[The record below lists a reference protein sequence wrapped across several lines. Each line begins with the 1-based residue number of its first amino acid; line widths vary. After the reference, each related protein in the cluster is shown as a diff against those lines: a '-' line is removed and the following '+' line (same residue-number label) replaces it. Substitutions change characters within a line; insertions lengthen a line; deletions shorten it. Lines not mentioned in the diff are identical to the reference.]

1 MAKNIEPK
9 LKKIGDYLKLEE
21 DTVFTIPE
29 YQRAYSWGIDNCDKL
44 WQDINDFVES
54 ESKDRYFFGTIII
67 NCQDNDTKYG
77 LIDGQQRTTTFLLLL
92 KALLVRINI
101 AIERTASDE
110 DSASLCRGL
119 QERRRRIMGILYK
132 AETEDISD
140 KPDAA
145 KDAEICRRGIILENF
160 SINEQYKTELSTI
173 LQATD
178 YASAE
183 ARVIKIKYK
192 QKDNRYTNFFRNFK
206 FFYGNISELS
216 DSQLNSIAKSIT
228 DNCEVIEIKSWQVE
242 QAITMFNSLNSD
254 GLPLYDSDIISAKL
268 YAEAEKRGK
277 EKEFA
282 DLWKQLNNCINELE
296 STRIADINSILMAR
310 FLNAGEYKFF
320 PEVILAANL
329 TDGTKDFDELT
340 LFHESL
346 QSGQTWNKS
355 IGNFQF
361 NISRHASKNVLNQY
375 DRLPRIERIYLAHI
389 KFDESVCELMRIDGN
404 HRLSAADDVPIDFTL
419 PFCLLLFRN
428 PSENDQFTRAIFHNI
443 NAKQIPLKL
452 EENLKVILESP
463 QVFSDDTLIRDPSFG
478 WKYYLARKT
487 LQSVDFSYFP
497 AISSYISQAKCSFF
511 VDLFGFLLK
520 NQSVEEN
527 DSAISKVR
535 TQLVEVE
542 RALIESEITATTTN
556 IAVIGALAYYRLTN
570 ESKYRGFLS
579 WIKKNNIGNVEK
591 LHIDDVINLYDEI
604 YKYVPKKVFLAR
616 WYPAETDA
624 EYKQSVY
631 RIDAIKEV
639 IDELGLQLTD
649 LGTRDTGTFDIREV
663 MYHDIREC
671 DIFIADLTGARHN
684 VMIEVGYALKHI
696 DTGRMVFYFQETD
709 SCKNVPFDVNHF
721 SYDKIEDSV
730 EIKAKT
736 KARIMKILEQAK
748 NGEI

>member
-206 FFYGNISELS
+206 FFYGKISELS

-296 STRIADINSILMAR
+296 STRIADINSILMQYMYYIRTVNKETISETGAINVTTPGLRRYFTEVNKMPITDPIGMCSDMVKLVKVWKKVSEYPQMKVLLKFNENTKLFLASYFFR
-310 FLNAGEYKFF
+310 FDENNITEELVEPILECLLRLFSLLELVDVGYSSKYFKTFLFGA
-320 PEVILAANL
+320 EVKLVSKSTTVDAI
-329 TDGTKDFDELT
+329 TQDFDEHIRSNWDKETIWAALHDYDGNVLVYLNEFLFAKEKGLSFT
-340 LFHESL
+340 LGTKYDIEHIMPYSGNNL
-346 QSGQTWNKS
+346 QEIRKDAEIDSEEEFYGVVNKLGNKILLEEKINRA
-355 IGNFQF
+355 IGN
-361 NISRHASKNVLNQY
+361 
-375 DRLPRIERIYLAHI
+375 EW
-389 KFDESVCELMRIDGN
+389 
-404 HRLSAADDVPIDFTL
+404 
-419 PFCLLLFRN
+419 FRTKV
-428 PSENDQFTRAIFHNI
+428 ST
-443 NAKQIPLKL
+443 KL
-452 EENLKVILESP
+452 ENKTGYIDS
-463 QVFSDDTLIRDPSFG
+463 
-478 WKYYLARKT
+478 KYPIA
-487 LQSVDFSYFP
+487 
-497 AISSYISQAKCSFF
+497 
-511 VDLFGFLLK
+511 
-520 NQSVEEN
+520 
-527 DSAISKVR
+527 
-535 TQLVEVE
+535 
-542 RALIESEITATTTN
+542 RAL
-556 IAVIGALAYYRLTN
+556 V
-570 ESKYRGFLS
+570 SKYQS
-579 WIKKNNIGNVEK
+579 ANKPYWKKDDIMSATEK
-591 LHIDDVINLYDEI
+591 ASD
-604 YKYVPKKVFLAR
+604 
-616 WYPAETDA
+616 
-624 EYKQSVY
+624 
-631 RIDAIKEV
+631 RIV
-639 IDELGLQLTD
+639 S
-649 LGTRDTGTFDIREV
+649 F
-663 MYHDIREC
+663 
-671 DIFIADLTGARHN
+671 IF
-684 VMIEVGYALKHI
+684 
-696 DTGRMVFYFQETD
+696 
-709 SCKNVPFDVNHF
+709 
-721 SYDKIEDSV
+721 
-730 EIKAKT
+730 
-736 KARIMKILEQAK
+736 
-748 NGEI
+748 GE

>member
-1 MAKNIEPK
+1 MSKNIEPK

-206 FFYGNISELS
+206 FFYGKISELS

-296 STRIADINSILMAR
+296 STRIADINSILMQYMYYIRTVNKETISETGAINVTTPGLRRYFTEINKMPITDPIGMCSDMVKLVKVWKKVSEYPQMKVLLKFNENTKLFLASYFFR
-310 FLNAGEYKFF
+310 FDEDNITEEFVEPILECLLRLFSLLELVDVGYSSKYFKTFLFGAEVKLVSKSTTVDAITQDFNEHIRSNWDKETIWAALHDYDGNVLVYLNEFLFAKEKGLSFT
-320 PEVILAANL
+320 L
-329 TDGTKDFDELT
+329 GTKYDIE
-340 LFHESL
+340 HIMPYSGNNL
-346 QSGQTWNKS
+346 QEIRKDAEIDSEEEFYGVVNKLGNKILLEEKINRA
-355 IGNFQF
+355 IGN
-361 NISRHASKNVLNQY
+361 
-375 DRLPRIERIYLAHI
+375 EW
-389 KFDESVCELMRIDGN
+389 
-404 HRLSAADDVPIDFTL
+404 
-419 PFCLLLFRN
+419 FRTKV
-428 PSENDQFTRAIFHNI
+428 ST
-443 NAKQIPLKL
+443 KL
-452 EENLKVILESP
+452 ENKTGYIDS
-463 QVFSDDTLIRDPSFG
+463 
-478 WKYYLARKT
+478 KYPIA
-487 LQSVDFSYFP
+487 
-497 AISSYISQAKCSFF
+497 
-511 VDLFGFLLK
+511 
-520 NQSVEEN
+520 
-527 DSAISKVR
+527 
-535 TQLVEVE
+535 
-542 RALIESEITATTTN
+542 RAL
-556 IAVIGALAYYRLTN
+556 V
-570 ESKYRGFLS
+570 SKYQS
-579 WIKKNNIGNVEK
+579 ANKPYWKKDDIMSATEK
-591 LHIDDVINLYDEI
+591 ASD
-604 YKYVPKKVFLAR
+604 
-616 WYPAETDA
+616 
-624 EYKQSVY
+624 
-631 RIDAIKEV
+631 RIV
-639 IDELGLQLTD
+639 S
-649 LGTRDTGTFDIREV
+649 F
-663 MYHDIREC
+663 
-671 DIFIADLTGARHN
+671 IF
-684 VMIEVGYALKHI
+684 
-696 DTGRMVFYFQETD
+696 
-709 SCKNVPFDVNHF
+709 
-721 SYDKIEDSV
+721 
-730 EIKAKT
+730 
-736 KARIMKILEQAK
+736 
-748 NGEI
+748 GE

>member
-206 FFYGNISELS
+206 FFYGKISELS

-296 STRIADINSILMAR
+296 STRIADINSILMQYMYYIRTVNKETISETGAINVTTPGLRRYFTEVNKMPITDPIGMCSDMVKLVKVWKKVSEYPQMKVLLKFNENTKLFLASYFFR
-310 FLNAGEYKFF
+310 FDEDNITEELVEPILECLLRLFSLLELVDVGYSSKYFKTFLFGAEVKLVSKSTTVDAITQDFNEHIRSNWDKETIWAALHDYDGNVLVYLNEFLFAKEKGLSFT
-320 PEVILAANL
+320 L
-329 TDGTKDFDELT
+329 GTKYDIE
-340 LFHESL
+340 HIMPYSGNNL
-346 QSGQTWNKS
+346 QEIRKDAEIDSEEEFYGVVNKLGNKILLEEKINRA
-355 IGNFQF
+355 IGN
-361 NISRHASKNVLNQY
+361 
-375 DRLPRIERIYLAHI
+375 EW
-389 KFDESVCELMRIDGN
+389 
-404 HRLSAADDVPIDFTL
+404 
-419 PFCLLLFRN
+419 FRTKV
-428 PSENDQFTRAIFHNI
+428 ST
-443 NAKQIPLKL
+443 KL
-452 EENLKVILESP
+452 ENKTGYIDS
-463 QVFSDDTLIRDPSFG
+463 
-478 WKYYLARKT
+478 KYPIA
-487 LQSVDFSYFP
+487 
-497 AISSYISQAKCSFF
+497 
-511 VDLFGFLLK
+511 
-520 NQSVEEN
+520 
-527 DSAISKVR
+527 
-535 TQLVEVE
+535 
-542 RALIESEITATTTN
+542 RAL
-556 IAVIGALAYYRLTN
+556 
-570 ESKYRGFLS
+570 
-579 WIKKNNIGNVEK
+579 
-591 LHIDDVINLYDEI
+591 
-604 YKYVPKKVFLAR
+604 VPKYQSANKPY
-616 WYPAETDA
+616 WKKDDIMSTTDKA
-624 EYKQSVY
+624 SD
-631 RIDAIKEV
+631 RIV
-639 IDELGLQLTD
+639 S
-649 LGTRDTGTFDIREV
+649 F
-663 MYHDIREC
+663 
-671 DIFIADLTGARHN
+671 IF
-684 VMIEVGYALKHI
+684 
-696 DTGRMVFYFQETD
+696 
-709 SCKNVPFDVNHF
+709 
-721 SYDKIEDSV
+721 
-730 EIKAKT
+730 
-736 KARIMKILEQAK
+736 
-748 NGEI
+748 GE

>member
-206 FFYGNISELS
+206 FFYGKISELS

-282 DLWKQLNNCINELE
+282 DLWKQLNNCVNELG
-296 STRIADINSILMAR
+296 STRIADINSILMQYMYYIRTVNKETISETGAINVTTPGLRRYFTEVNKMPITDPIGMCSDMVKLAKVWKKVSEYPQMKVLLKFNENTKLFLASYFFR
-310 FLNAGEYKFF
+310 FDEDNITEELVQPILECLLRLFSLLELVDVGYSSKYFKTFLFGAEVKLVSKSTTVDAITQDFNEHIRSNWDKETIWAALHDYDRNVLVYLNEFLFAKEKGLSFT
-320 PEVILAANL
+320 L
-329 TDGTKDFDELT
+329 GTKYDIE
-340 LFHESL
+340 HIMPYSGNNL
-346 QSGQTWNKS
+346 QEIRKDAEIDSEEEFYGVVNKLGNKILLEEKINRA
-355 IGNFQF
+355 IGN
-361 NISRHASKNVLNQY
+361 
-375 DRLPRIERIYLAHI
+375 EW
-389 KFDESVCELMRIDGN
+389 
-404 HRLSAADDVPIDFTL
+404 
-419 PFCLLLFRN
+419 FRTKV
-428 PSENDQFTRAIFHNI
+428 ST
-443 NAKQIPLKL
+443 KL
-452 EENLKVILESP
+452 ENKTGYIDS
-463 QVFSDDTLIRDPSFG
+463 
-478 WKYYLARKT
+478 KYPIA
-487 LQSVDFSYFP
+487 
-497 AISSYISQAKCSFF
+497 
-511 VDLFGFLLK
+511 
-520 NQSVEEN
+520 
-527 DSAISKVR
+527 
-535 TQLVEVE
+535 
-542 RALIESEITATTTN
+542 RAL
-556 IAVIGALAYYRLTN
+556 V
-570 ESKYRGFLS
+570 SKYQS
-579 WIKKNNIGNVEK
+579 ANKPYWKK
-591 LHIDDVINLYDEI
+591 DDIMS
-604 YKYVPKKVFLAR
+604 A
-616 WYPAETDA
+616 TDKA
-624 EYKQSVY
+624 SD
-631 RIDAIKEV
+631 RIV
-639 IDELGLQLTD
+639 S
-649 LGTRDTGTFDIREV
+649 F
-663 MYHDIREC
+663 
-671 DIFIADLTGARHN
+671 IF
-684 VMIEVGYALKHI
+684 
-696 DTGRMVFYFQETD
+696 
-709 SCKNVPFDVNHF
+709 
-721 SYDKIEDSV
+721 
-730 EIKAKT
+730 
-736 KARIMKILEQAK
+736 
-748 NGEI
+748 GE

>member
-54 ESKDRYFFGTIII
+54 ESKDRYFFGTVII

-145 KDAEICRRGIILENF
+145 KDAEICRREIILENF

-183 ARVIKIKYK
+183 ARVIKIKYR
-192 QKDNRYTNFFRNFK
+192 QKDNKYTNFFRNFK
-206 FFYGNISELS
+206 FFYGKISELS

-296 STRIADINSILMAR
+296 STRIADINSILMQYMYYIRTINKETISETGAITVTTPGLRRYFTEINKMPITDPIGMCSDMVKLAKVWKKVSEYPQMKVLLKFNENAKLFLASYFFR
-310 FLNAGEYKFF
+310 FDEDNITEEHIEPILECLLRLFSLLELVDVGYSSKYFKTFLFGAEAKLVSKSTTVDEITQDFNEHICSNWDKETIWAALHDYDGNVLVYLNEFLFAKEKDLSFT
-320 PEVILAANL
+320 L
-329 TDGTKDFDELT
+329 GTKYDIE
-340 LFHESL
+340 HIMPYSGNNL
-346 QSGQTWNKS
+346 QEIRKDAEIDSEEEFYDVVNKLGNKILLEEKINRA
-355 IGNFQF
+355 IGN
-361 NISRHASKNVLNQY
+361 
-375 DRLPRIERIYLAHI
+375 EW
-389 KFDESVCELMRIDGN
+389 
-404 HRLSAADDVPIDFTL
+404 
-419 PFCLLLFRN
+419 FRTKV
-428 PSENDQFTRAIFHNI
+428 ST
-443 NAKQIPLKL
+443 KL
-452 EENLKVILESP
+452 ENKTGYIDS
-463 QVFSDDTLIRDPSFG
+463 
-478 WKYYLARKT
+478 KYPIA
-487 LQSVDFSYFP
+487 
-497 AISSYISQAKCSFF
+497 
-511 VDLFGFLLK
+511 
-520 NQSVEEN
+520 
-527 DSAISKVR
+527 
-535 TQLVEVE
+535 
-542 RALIESEITATTTN
+542 RAL
-556 IAVIGALAYYRLTN
+556 V
-570 ESKYRGFLS
+570 SKYQS
-579 WIKKNNIGNVEK
+579 ANKPYWKK
-591 LHIDDVINLYDEI
+591 DDIMS
-604 YKYVPKKVFLAR
+604 A
-616 WYPAETDA
+616 TDKA
-624 EYKQSVY
+624 SD
-631 RIDAIKEV
+631 RIV
-639 IDELGLQLTD
+639 
-649 LGTRDTGTFDIREV
+649 RF
-663 MYHDIREC
+663 
-671 DIFIADLTGARHN
+671 IF
-684 VMIEVGYALKHI
+684 
-696 DTGRMVFYFQETD
+696 
-709 SCKNVPFDVNHF
+709 
-721 SYDKIEDSV
+721 
-730 EIKAKT
+730 
-736 KARIMKILEQAK
+736 
-748 NGEI
+748 GE

>member
-1 MAKNIEPK
+1 MSKNIEPK

-145 KDAEICRRGIILENF
+145 KDSEICHREIILENF

-206 FFYGNISELS
+206 FFYGKISELS

-282 DLWKQLNNCINELE
+282 DLWKKLNNCINELE
-296 STRIADINSILMAR
+296 STRIADINSILMQYMYYIRTVNKETISETGAINVTTPGLRRYFTEINKMPITDPIGMCSDMVKLAKVWKKVSEYPQMKVLLKFNENTKLFLASYFFR
-310 FLNAGEYKFF
+310 FDEDNITEEFVEPILECLLRLFSLLELVDVGYSSKYFKTFLFGTEVKLVSKSTTVDAITQDFNEHIRSNWDKETIWAALHDYDGNVLVYLNEFLFAKEKGLSFT
-320 PEVILAANL
+320 L
-329 TDGTKDFDELT
+329 GTKYDIE
-340 LFHESL
+340 HIMPYSGNNL
-346 QSGQTWNKS
+346 QEIRKDAEIDSEEEFYGVVNKLGNKILLEEKINRA
-355 IGNFQF
+355 IGN
-361 NISRHASKNVLNQY
+361 
-375 DRLPRIERIYLAHI
+375 EW
-389 KFDESVCELMRIDGN
+389 
-404 HRLSAADDVPIDFTL
+404 
-419 PFCLLLFRN
+419 FRTKV
-428 PSENDQFTRAIFHNI
+428 ST
-443 NAKQIPLKL
+443 KL
-452 EENLKVILESP
+452 ENKTGYIDS
-463 QVFSDDTLIRDPSFG
+463 
-478 WKYYLARKT
+478 KYPIA
-487 LQSVDFSYFP
+487 
-497 AISSYISQAKCSFF
+497 
-511 VDLFGFLLK
+511 
-520 NQSVEEN
+520 
-527 DSAISKVR
+527 
-535 TQLVEVE
+535 
-542 RALIESEITATTTN
+542 RAL
-556 IAVIGALAYYRLTN
+556 V
-570 ESKYRGFLS
+570 SKYQS
-579 WIKKNNIGNVEK
+579 ANKPYWKK
-591 LHIDDVINLYDEI
+591 DDIMST
-604 YKYVPKKVFLAR
+604 
-616 WYPAETDA
+616 TDKA
-624 EYKQSVY
+624 SD
-631 RIDAIKEV
+631 R
-639 IDELGLQLTD
+639 
-649 LGTRDTGTFDIREV
+649 
-663 MYHDIREC
+663 
-671 DIFIADLTGARHN
+671 RHN

-730 EIKAKT
+730 EIKTKT

>member
-1 MAKNIEPK
+1 MSKNIEPK

-145 KDAEICRRGIILENF
+145 KDAEICHREIILENF

-206 FFYGNISELS
+206 FFYGKISELS

-296 STRIADINSILMAR
+296 STRIADINSILMQYMYYIRTINKETISETGAINVTTPGLRRYFTEINKMPITDPIGMCSDMVKLAKVWKKVSEYPQMKVLLKFNENTKLFLASYFFR
-310 FLNAGEYKFF
+310 FDEDNITEELVEPILECLLRLFSLLELVDVGYSSKYFKTFLFGAEVKLVSKSTTVDEIKQDFNEHIRSNWDKETIWAALHDYDGNVLVYLNEFLFAKEKGLSFT
-320 PEVILAANL
+320 L
-329 TDGTKDFDELT
+329 GTKYDIE
-340 LFHESL
+340 HIMPYSGNNL
-346 QSGQTWNKS
+346 QEIRKDAEIDSEEEFYGVVNKLGNKILLEEKINRA
-355 IGNFQF
+355 IGN
-361 NISRHASKNVLNQY
+361 
-375 DRLPRIERIYLAHI
+375 EW
-389 KFDESVCELMRIDGN
+389 
-404 HRLSAADDVPIDFTL
+404 
-419 PFCLLLFRN
+419 FRTKV
-428 PSENDQFTRAIFHNI
+428 ST
-443 NAKQIPLKL
+443 KL
-452 EENLKVILESP
+452 ENKTGYIDS
-463 QVFSDDTLIRDPSFG
+463 
-478 WKYYLARKT
+478 KYPIA
-487 LQSVDFSYFP
+487 
-497 AISSYISQAKCSFF
+497 
-511 VDLFGFLLK
+511 
-520 NQSVEEN
+520 
-527 DSAISKVR
+527 
-535 TQLVEVE
+535 
-542 RALIESEITATTTN
+542 RAL
-556 IAVIGALAYYRLTN
+556 V
-570 ESKYRGFLS
+570 SKYQS
-579 WIKKNNIGNVEK
+579 ANKPYWKK
-591 LHIDDVINLYDEI
+591 DDIMS
-604 YKYVPKKVFLAR
+604 A
-616 WYPAETDA
+616 TDKA
-624 EYKQSVY
+624 SD
-631 RIDAIKEV
+631 RIV
-639 IDELGLQLTD
+639 
-649 LGTRDTGTFDIREV
+649 RF
-663 MYHDIREC
+663 
-671 DIFIADLTGARHN
+671 IF
-684 VMIEVGYALKHI
+684 
-696 DTGRMVFYFQETD
+696 
-709 SCKNVPFDVNHF
+709 
-721 SYDKIEDSV
+721 
-730 EIKAKT
+730 
-736 KARIMKILEQAK
+736 
-748 NGEI
+748 GE

>member
-44 WQDINDFVES
+44 WQDISDFVES

-206 FFYGNISELS
+206 FFYGKISELS

-296 STRIADINSILMAR
+296 STRIADINSILMQYMYYIRTVNKETISETGAINVTTPGLRRYFTEINKMPITDPIGMCSDMVKLAKVWKKVSEYPQMKVLLKFNENTKLFLASYFFR
-310 FLNAGEYKFF
+310 FDEDNITEELVEPILECLLRLFSLLELVDVGYSSKYFKTFLFGAEVKLVSKSTTVDAITQDFNEHIRSNWDKETIWAALHDYDGNVLVYLNEFLFAKEKGLSFT
-320 PEVILAANL
+320 L
-329 TDGTKDFDELT
+329 GTKYDIE
-340 LFHESL
+340 HIMPYSGNNL
-346 QSGQTWNKS
+346 QEIRKDAEIDSEEEFYGVVNKLGNKILLEEKINRA
-355 IGNFQF
+355 IGN
-361 NISRHASKNVLNQY
+361 
-375 DRLPRIERIYLAHI
+375 EW
-389 KFDESVCELMRIDGN
+389 
-404 HRLSAADDVPIDFTL
+404 
-419 PFCLLLFRN
+419 FRTKV
-428 PSENDQFTRAIFHNI
+428 ST
-443 NAKQIPLKL
+443 KL
-452 EENLKVILESP
+452 ENKTGYIDS
-463 QVFSDDTLIRDPSFG
+463 
-478 WKYYLARKT
+478 KYPIA
-487 LQSVDFSYFP
+487 
-497 AISSYISQAKCSFF
+497 
-511 VDLFGFLLK
+511 
-520 NQSVEEN
+520 
-527 DSAISKVR
+527 
-535 TQLVEVE
+535 
-542 RALIESEITATTTN
+542 RAL
-556 IAVIGALAYYRLTN
+556 V
-570 ESKYRGFLS
+570 SKYQS
-579 WIKKNNIGNVEK
+579 ANKPYWKK
-591 LHIDDVINLYDEI
+591 DDIMS
-604 YKYVPKKVFLAR
+604 A
-616 WYPAETDA
+616 TDKA
-624 EYKQSVY
+624 SD
-631 RIDAIKEV
+631 RIV
-639 IDELGLQLTD
+639 
-649 LGTRDTGTFDIREV
+649 RF
-663 MYHDIREC
+663 
-671 DIFIADLTGARHN
+671 IF
-684 VMIEVGYALKHI
+684 
-696 DTGRMVFYFQETD
+696 
-709 SCKNVPFDVNHF
+709 
-721 SYDKIEDSV
+721 
-730 EIKAKT
+730 
-736 KARIMKILEQAK
+736 
-748 NGEI
+748 GE

>member
-206 FFYGNISELS
+206 FFYGKISELS

-296 STRIADINSILMAR
+296 STRIADINSILMQYMYYIRTVNKETISETGAINVTTPGLRRYFTEVNKMPITDPIGMCSDMVKLVKVWKKVSEYPQMKVLLKFNENTKLFLASYFFR
-310 FLNAGEYKFF
+310 FDEDNITGELVEPILECLLRLFSLLELVDVGYSSKYFKTFLFGAEVKLVSKSTTVDAITQDFNEHIRSNWDKETIWAALHDYDGNVLVYLNEFLFAKEKGLSFT
-320 PEVILAANL
+320 L
-329 TDGTKDFDELT
+329 GTKYDIE
-340 LFHESL
+340 HIMPYSGNNL
-346 QSGQTWNKS
+346 QEIRKDAEIDSEEEFYGVVNKLGNKILLEEKINRA
-355 IGNFQF
+355 IGN
-361 NISRHASKNVLNQY
+361 
-375 DRLPRIERIYLAHI
+375 EW
-389 KFDESVCELMRIDGN
+389 
-404 HRLSAADDVPIDFTL
+404 
-419 PFCLLLFRN
+419 FRTKV
-428 PSENDQFTRAIFHNI
+428 ST
-443 NAKQIPLKL
+443 KL
-452 EENLKVILESP
+452 ENKTGYIYS
-463 QVFSDDTLIRDPSFG
+463 
-478 WKYYLARKT
+478 KYPIA
-487 LQSVDFSYFP
+487 
-497 AISSYISQAKCSFF
+497 
-511 VDLFGFLLK
+511 
-520 NQSVEEN
+520 
-527 DSAISKVR
+527 
-535 TQLVEVE
+535 
-542 RALIESEITATTTN
+542 RAL
-556 IAVIGALAYYRLTN
+556 V
-570 ESKYRGFLS
+570 SKYQS
-579 WIKKNNIGNVEK
+579 ANKPYWKK
-591 LHIDDVINLYDEI
+591 DDIMS
-604 YKYVPKKVFLAR
+604 A
-616 WYPAETDA
+616 TDKA
-624 EYKQSVY
+624 SD
-631 RIDAIKEV
+631 RIV
-639 IDELGLQLTD
+639 
-649 LGTRDTGTFDIREV
+649 RF
-663 MYHDIREC
+663 
-671 DIFIADLTGARHN
+671 IF
-684 VMIEVGYALKHI
+684 
-696 DTGRMVFYFQETD
+696 
-709 SCKNVPFDVNHF
+709 
-721 SYDKIEDSV
+721 
-730 EIKAKT
+730 
-736 KARIMKILEQAK
+736 
-748 NGEI
+748 GE

>member
-206 FFYGNISELS
+206 FFYGKISELS

-254 GLPLYDSDIISAKL
+254 GLPLYDADIISAKL

-296 STRIADINSILMAR
+296 STRIADINSILMQYMYYIRTVNKETISETGAINVTTPGLRRYFTEVNKMPITDPIGMCSDMVKLVKVWKKVSEYPQMKVLLKFNENTKLFLASYFFR
-310 FLNAGEYKFF
+310 FDEDNITEELVEPILECLLRLFSLLELVDVGYSSKYFKTFLFGAEVKLVSKSTTVDAITQDFNEHIRSNWDKETIWAALHDYDGNVLVYLNEFLFAKEKGLSFT
-320 PEVILAANL
+320 L
-329 TDGTKDFDELT
+329 GTKYDIE
-340 LFHESL
+340 HIMPYSGNNL
-346 QSGQTWNKS
+346 QEIRKDAEIDSEEEFYGVVNKLGNKILLEEKINRA
-355 IGNFQF
+355 IGN
-361 NISRHASKNVLNQY
+361 
-375 DRLPRIERIYLAHI
+375 EW
-389 KFDESVCELMRIDGN
+389 
-404 HRLSAADDVPIDFTL
+404 
-419 PFCLLLFRN
+419 FRTKV
-428 PSENDQFTRAIFHNI
+428 ST
-443 NAKQIPLKL
+443 KL
-452 EENLKVILESP
+452 ENKTGYIDS
-463 QVFSDDTLIRDPSFG
+463 
-478 WKYYLARKT
+478 KYPIA
-487 LQSVDFSYFP
+487 
-497 AISSYISQAKCSFF
+497 
-511 VDLFGFLLK
+511 
-520 NQSVEEN
+520 
-527 DSAISKVR
+527 
-535 TQLVEVE
+535 
-542 RALIESEITATTTN
+542 RAL
-556 IAVIGALAYYRLTN
+556 V
-570 ESKYRGFLS
+570 SKYQS
-579 WIKKNNIGNVEK
+579 ANKPYWKK
-591 LHIDDVINLYDEI
+591 DDIMS
-604 YKYVPKKVFLAR
+604 A
-616 WYPAETDA
+616 TDKA
-624 EYKQSVY
+624 SD
-631 RIDAIKEV
+631 RIV
-639 IDELGLQLTD
+639 S
-649 LGTRDTGTFDIREV
+649 F
-663 MYHDIREC
+663 
-671 DIFIADLTGARHN
+671 IF
-684 VMIEVGYALKHI
+684 
-696 DTGRMVFYFQETD
+696 
-709 SCKNVPFDVNHF
+709 
-721 SYDKIEDSV
+721 
-730 EIKAKT
+730 
-736 KARIMKILEQAK
+736 
-748 NGEI
+748 GE

>member
-44 WQDINDFVES
+44 WQDINNFAES

-206 FFYGNISELS
+206 FFYGKISELS

-296 STRIADINSILMAR
+296 STRIADINSILMQYMYYIRTVNKETISETGAINVTTPGLRRYFTEVNKMSITDPIGMCSDMVKLVKVWKKVSEYPQMKVLLKFNENTKLFLASYFFR
-310 FLNAGEYKFF
+310 FDEDNITEELVEPILECLLRLFSLLELVDVGYSSKYFKTFLFGAEVKLVSKSTTVDAITQDFNEHIRSNWDKETIWAALHDYDGNVLVYLNEFLFAKEKGLSFT
-320 PEVILAANL
+320 L
-329 TDGTKDFDELT
+329 GTKYDIE
-340 LFHESL
+340 HIMPYSGNNL
-346 QSGQTWNKS
+346 QEIRKDAEIDSEEEFYGVVNKLGNKILLEEKINRA
-355 IGNFQF
+355 IGN
-361 NISRHASKNVLNQY
+361 
-375 DRLPRIERIYLAHI
+375 EW
-389 KFDESVCELMRIDGN
+389 
-404 HRLSAADDVPIDFTL
+404 
-419 PFCLLLFRN
+419 FRTKV
-428 PSENDQFTRAIFHNI
+428 ST
-443 NAKQIPLKL
+443 KL
-452 EENLKVILESP
+452 ENKTGYIDS
-463 QVFSDDTLIRDPSFG
+463 
-478 WKYYLARKT
+478 KYPIA
-487 LQSVDFSYFP
+487 
-497 AISSYISQAKCSFF
+497 
-511 VDLFGFLLK
+511 
-520 NQSVEEN
+520 
-527 DSAISKVR
+527 
-535 TQLVEVE
+535 
-542 RALIESEITATTTN
+542 RAL
-556 IAVIGALAYYRLTN
+556 V
-570 ESKYRGFLS
+570 SKYQS
-579 WIKKNNIGNVEK
+579 ANKPYWKK
-591 LHIDDVINLYDEI
+591 DDIMS
-604 YKYVPKKVFLAR
+604 A
-616 WYPAETDA
+616 TDKA
-624 EYKQSVY
+624 SD
-631 RIDAIKEV
+631 RIV
-639 IDELGLQLTD
+639 S
-649 LGTRDTGTFDIREV
+649 F
-663 MYHDIREC
+663 
-671 DIFIADLTGARHN
+671 IF
-684 VMIEVGYALKHI
+684 
-696 DTGRMVFYFQETD
+696 
-709 SCKNVPFDVNHF
+709 
-721 SYDKIEDSV
+721 
-730 EIKAKT
+730 
-736 KARIMKILEQAK
+736 
-748 NGEI
+748 GE

>member
-206 FFYGNISELS
+206 FFYGKISELS

-296 STRIADINSILMAR
+296 STRIADINSILMQYMYYIRTVNKETISETGAINVTTPGLRRYFTEINKMPITDPIGMCSDMVKLAKVWKKVSEYPQMKVLLKFNENTKLFLASYFFR
-310 FLNAGEYKFF
+310 FDEDNITEELVEPILECLLRLFSLLELVDGGYSSKYFKTFLFGAEVKLVSKSTTVDAITQDFNEHIRSNWDKETIWAALHDYDGNVLVYLNEFLFAKEKGLSFT
-320 PEVILAANL
+320 L
-329 TDGTKDFDELT
+329 GTKYDIE
-340 LFHESL
+340 HIMPYSGNNL
-346 QSGQTWNKS
+346 QEIRKDAEIDSEEEFYDVVNKLGNKILLEEKINRA
-355 IGNFQF
+355 IGN
-361 NISRHASKNVLNQY
+361 
-375 DRLPRIERIYLAHI
+375 EW
-389 KFDESVCELMRIDGN
+389 
-404 HRLSAADDVPIDFTL
+404 
-419 PFCLLLFRN
+419 FRTKV
-428 PSENDQFTRAIFHNI
+428 ST
-443 NAKQIPLKL
+443 KL
-452 EENLKVILESP
+452 ENKTGYIDS
-463 QVFSDDTLIRDPSFG
+463 
-478 WKYYLARKT
+478 KYPIA
-487 LQSVDFSYFP
+487 
-497 AISSYISQAKCSFF
+497 
-511 VDLFGFLLK
+511 
-520 NQSVEEN
+520 
-527 DSAISKVR
+527 
-535 TQLVEVE
+535 
-542 RALIESEITATTTN
+542 RAL
-556 IAVIGALAYYRLTN
+556 V
-570 ESKYRGFLS
+570 SKYQS
-579 WIKKNNIGNVEK
+579 ANKPYWKK
-591 LHIDDVINLYDEI
+591 DDIMS
-604 YKYVPKKVFLAR
+604 A
-616 WYPAETDA
+616 TDKA
-624 EYKQSVY
+624 SD
-631 RIDAIKEV
+631 RIV
-639 IDELGLQLTD
+639 
-649 LGTRDTGTFDIREV
+649 RF
-663 MYHDIREC
+663 
-671 DIFIADLTGARHN
+671 IF
-684 VMIEVGYALKHI
+684 
-696 DTGRMVFYFQETD
+696 
-709 SCKNVPFDVNHF
+709 
-721 SYDKIEDSV
+721 
-730 EIKAKT
+730 
-736 KARIMKILEQAK
+736 
-748 NGEI
+748 GE

>member
-206 FFYGNISELS
+206 FFYGKISELS

-296 STRIADINSILMAR
+296 STRIADINSILMQYMYYTRTINKETISETGAINVTTPGLRRYFTEVNKMPITDPIGMCSDMVKLVKVWKKVSEYPQMKVLLKFNENTKLFLASYFFR
-310 FLNAGEYKFF
+310 FDEDNITEELVEPILECLLRLFSLLELVDVGYSSKYFKTFLFGAEVKLVSKSTTVDAITQDFNEHIRSNWDKETIWAALHDYDGNVLVYLNEFLFAKEKGLSFT
-320 PEVILAANL
+320 L
-329 TDGTKDFDELT
+329 GTKYDIE
-340 LFHESL
+340 HIMPYSGNNL
-346 QSGQTWNKS
+346 QEIRKDAEIDSEEEFYGVVNKLGNKILLEEKINRA
-355 IGNFQF
+355 IGN
-361 NISRHASKNVLNQY
+361 
-375 DRLPRIERIYLAHI
+375 EW
-389 KFDESVCELMRIDGN
+389 
-404 HRLSAADDVPIDFTL
+404 
-419 PFCLLLFRN
+419 FRTKV
-428 PSENDQFTRAIFHNI
+428 ST
-443 NAKQIPLKL
+443 KL
-452 EENLKVILESP
+452 ENKTGYIDS
-463 QVFSDDTLIRDPSFG
+463 
-478 WKYYLARKT
+478 KYPIA
-487 LQSVDFSYFP
+487 
-497 AISSYISQAKCSFF
+497 
-511 VDLFGFLLK
+511 
-520 NQSVEEN
+520 
-527 DSAISKVR
+527 
-535 TQLVEVE
+535 
-542 RALIESEITATTTN
+542 RAL
-556 IAVIGALAYYRLTN
+556 V
-570 ESKYRGFLS
+570 SKYQS
-579 WIKKNNIGNVEK
+579 ANKPYWKK
-591 LHIDDVINLYDEI
+591 DDIMS
-604 YKYVPKKVFLAR
+604 A
-616 WYPAETDA
+616 TDKA
-624 EYKQSVY
+624 SD
-631 RIDAIKEV
+631 RIV
-639 IDELGLQLTD
+639 S
-649 LGTRDTGTFDIREV
+649 F
-663 MYHDIREC
+663 
-671 DIFIADLTGARHN
+671 IF
-684 VMIEVGYALKHI
+684 
-696 DTGRMVFYFQETD
+696 
-709 SCKNVPFDVNHF
+709 
-721 SYDKIEDSV
+721 
-730 EIKAKT
+730 
-736 KARIMKILEQAK
+736 
-748 NGEI
+748 GE

>member
-1 MAKNIEPK
+1 MSKNIEPK

-145 KDAEICRRGIILENF
+145 KDSEICHREIILENF

-206 FFYGNISELS
+206 FFYGKISELS

-282 DLWKQLNNCINELE
+282 DLWKKLNNCINELE
-296 STRIADINSILMAR
+296 STRIADINSILMQYMYYIRTVNKETISETGAINVTTPGLRRYFTEINKMPITDPIGMCSDMVKLAKVWKKVSEYPQMKVLLKFNENTKLFLASYFFR
-310 FLNAGEYKFF
+310 FDEDNITEEFVEPILECLLRLFSLLELVDVGYSSKYFKTFLFGTEVELVSKSTTVDAITQDFNEHIRSNWDKETIWAALHDYDGNVLVYLNEFLFAKEKGLSFT
-320 PEVILAANL
+320 L
-329 TDGTKDFDELT
+329 GTKYDIE
-340 LFHESL
+340 HIMPYSGNNL
-346 QSGQTWNKS
+346 QEIRKDAEIDSEEEFYGVVNKLGNKILLEEKINRA
-355 IGNFQF
+355 IGN
-361 NISRHASKNVLNQY
+361 
-375 DRLPRIERIYLAHI
+375 EW
-389 KFDESVCELMRIDGN
+389 
-404 HRLSAADDVPIDFTL
+404 
-419 PFCLLLFRN
+419 FRTKV
-428 PSENDQFTRAIFHNI
+428 ST
-443 NAKQIPLKL
+443 KL
-452 EENLKVILESP
+452 ENKTGYIDS
-463 QVFSDDTLIRDPSFG
+463 
-478 WKYYLARKT
+478 KYPIA
-487 LQSVDFSYFP
+487 
-497 AISSYISQAKCSFF
+497 
-511 VDLFGFLLK
+511 
-520 NQSVEEN
+520 
-527 DSAISKVR
+527 
-535 TQLVEVE
+535 
-542 RALIESEITATTTN
+542 RAL
-556 IAVIGALAYYRLTN
+556 V
-570 ESKYRGFLS
+570 SKYQS
-579 WIKKNNIGNVEK
+579 ANKPYWKK
-591 LHIDDVINLYDEI
+591 DDIMST
-604 YKYVPKKVFLAR
+604 
-616 WYPAETDA
+616 TDKA
-624 EYKQSVY
+624 SD
-631 RIDAIKEV
+631 RIV
-639 IDELGLQLTD
+639 
-649 LGTRDTGTFDIREV
+649 RF
-663 MYHDIREC
+663 
-671 DIFIADLTGARHN
+671 IF
-684 VMIEVGYALKHI
+684 
-696 DTGRMVFYFQETD
+696 
-709 SCKNVPFDVNHF
+709 
-721 SYDKIEDSV
+721 
-730 EIKAKT
+730 
-736 KARIMKILEQAK
+736 
-748 NGEI
+748 GE